1 MTEPSRPTSPPELH
15 PESVHA
21 PKIHPTA
28 IISPGAR
35 IHPTCTIGPFCTI
48 GPDVVLGEHCELVS
62 HVVLDGHAT
71 LGDRNRIF
79 PFACLGIAPQD
90 LKYAGEPTHLTIGS
104 GNSIREYV
112 TISRGTAGG
121 GGLTT
126 VGDDCLIMAYTHIG
140 HDSHIGNGC
149 ILANSAT
156 LAGHVIVED
165 FAVVGALCPVHQFC
179 RIGRYSYVGGG
190 TTITQD
196 VLPYSLTSIE
206 RNNHAYGLNKVGLER
221 RGFTPTQLGQLRHAY
236 RLLLSSKLNTTDALA
251 AIRAS
256 LAALPTSDPAAEHLQ
271 YLADFIAQSTR
282 GVIK

>member
-1 MTEPSRPTSPPELH
+1 MP
-15 PESVHA
+15 
-21 PKIHPTA
+21 IHPTA
-28 IISPGAR
+28 IIATGAH
-35 IHPTCTIGPFCTI
+35 IPASCTIGPFCTI
-48 GPDVVLGEHCELVS
+48 GPNVTLGDRCELVS
-62 HVVLDGHAT
+62 HVVLDGHTT
-71 LGDRNRIF
+71 LGDNNRIF

-90 LKYAGEPTHLTIGS
+90 LKYAGEPTRLTIGS
-104 GNSIREYV
+104 NNSIRESV

-126 VGDDCLIMAYTHIG
+126 VGDNCLIMAYTHIG
-140 HDSHIGNGC
+140 HDSHIGDGC

-156 LAGHVIVED
+156 LAGHVTVED

-221 RGFTPTQLGQLRHAY
+221 RGFTPAQIKLLRHAY
-236 RLLLSSKLNTTDALA
+236 RLLQASKLNTTDALA
-251 AIRAS
+251 AIRAT
-256 LAALPTSDPAAEHLQ
+256 LTEEIDTGADEHVR
-271 YLADFIAQSTR
+271 YLVDFIAESQR

>member
-1 MTEPSRPTSPPELH
+1 VS
-15 PESVHA
+15 
-21 PKIHPTA
+21 IHPTA
-28 IISPGAR
+28 IVSDGA
-35 IHPTCTIGPFCTI
+35 HVPDTCSVGPFCTI
-48 GPDVVLGEHCELVS
+48 GPNVVLGENCTLVS
-62 HVVLDGHAT
+62 HVVLEGHLV
-71 LGDRNRIF
+71 LGSGNTIY

-90 LKYAGEPTHLTIGS
+90 LKYNDEPTRLTIGDN
-104 GNSIREYV
+104 NSIREYV

-126 VGDDCLIMAYTHIG
+126 VGSGCLIMAYTHIG

-165 FAVVGALCPVHQFC
+165 YAVVGALCPVHQFC
-179 RIGRYSYVGGG
+179 RIGKYSYIGGG

-221 RGFTPTQLGQLRHAY
+221 RGFTPAQIKQLRAAY
-236 RLLLSSKLNTTDALA
+236 RLLQASKLNTTDALT
-251 AIRAS
+251 AIRETI
-256 LAALPTSDPAAEHLQ
+256 AAHPDTEAEHVT
-271 YLADFIAQSTR
+271 YLADFIANSTR
-282 GVIK
+282 GIIK